1 MKILLVG
8 CTREAAAM
16 LHASLHDQRHEI
28 THCAEGDRAIVELC
42 QRGRCYDWAIV
53 NGRVMAG
60 GKRELAHILRTMGS
74 CAVTDHQT
82 DPALNDHIASPI
94 TSCGVEWTQGGVLQL
109 HCALHSQLRK
119 VHDAAA
125 HDHGCLE
132 GDIAFEYHAP
142 CSTERK
148 RNV

>member
-1 MKILLVG
+1 MLKALL
-8 CTREAAAM
+8 R
-16 LHASLHDQRHEI
+16 DQRHEI
-28 THCAEGDRAIVELC
+28 THCAEGDRAIAALS
-42 QRGRCYDWAIV
+42 RDGRCYDWAIV
-53 NGRVMAG
+53 NGRAMAG

-74 CAVTDHQT
+74 CAVTDHHA

-119 VHDAAA
+119 VHNAVTQ
-125 HDHGCLE
+125 DHGCLE

-142 CSTERK
+142 CSKEPK